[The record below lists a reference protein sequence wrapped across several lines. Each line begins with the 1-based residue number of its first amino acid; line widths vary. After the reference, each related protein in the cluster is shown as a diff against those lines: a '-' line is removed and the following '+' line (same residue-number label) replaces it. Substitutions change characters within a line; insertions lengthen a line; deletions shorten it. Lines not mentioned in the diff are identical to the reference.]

1 MGIKILKQ
9 NSKGKIMAKTKI
21 EEYQEKYQN
30 IKNVPEKTDES
41 NYDLSI
47 LQTELTFE
55 LVKAL
60 RIIAQQNLDNQ
71 KQIKDLI
78 LKIKELLGEPTEIQL
93 SGEKNND
100 TSIGENN

>member
-1 MGIKILKQ
+1 
-9 NSKGKIMAKTKI
+9 MAKTKI